1 MTYFIGI
8 DIAKFK
14 HDCFIMDHNG
24 EVIRNSFTFK
34 NDAIGFNE
42 LLSVLNQLQPEQE
55 KRIGFEA
62 TGHYAMNL
70 KIFLEEHNYSFM
82 EINPI
87 FINEFSKAS
96 TLRRTKTDK
105 KDAQLIS
112 KFLSTKEYKPYP
124 SKSYHIKNL
133 KSLTRSRESLVKD
146 RSKLLVHMTNVLD
159 LVFPEYKP
167 FFKKSL
173 TSATCL
179 YILEEYTTPSK
190 ISRMTIDS
198 YNKMKSKLRNTIS
211 YARFLQLKH
220 LAKNTIG
227 TEDDILIFQLYT
239 YLDLYKMYVEKIN
252 EIDKKIKLEMEE
264 INTHITSIPGIGPI
278 SAAAIYSELNGVHCF
293 ESPSQIQAFAGIEPS
308 TNDSGEHSYSGH
320 MVKRG
325 SPYLRQV
332 LMNVAES
339 SLIHNPKIYEY
350 YRKKRDEGK
359 HHRVALSHVAKKLV
373 RIIFYLEK
381 HNQDFCIEYMR

>member
-8 DIAKFK
+8 DIAKYK

-87 FINEFSKAS
+87 LINEFSKAS

-112 KFLSTKEYKPYP
+112 KFLSLKEYKPYP

-146 RSKLLVHMTNVLD
+146 RSKLLVRMTNVLD
-159 LVFPEYKP
+159 LIFPEYKP
-167 FFKKSL
+167 FFNKSL

-190 ISRMTIDS
+190 ISRMNIDS

-211 YARFLQLKH
+211 YARFLQLKQ
-220 LAKNTIG
+220 LAKDTIG
-227 TEDDILIFQLYT
+227 TEDDILIFQLNT
-239 YLDLYKMYVEKIN
+239 YLELYKVYVEKIN
-252 EIDKKIKLEMEE
+252 EIDKKINLEMAE
-264 INTHITSIPGIGPI
+264 IDTHITSIPGIGPI
-278 SAAAIYSELNGVHCF
+278 SAASIYAELNGVQCF
-293 ESPSQIQAFAGIEPS
+293 ESPSQIQAFAGIDPS
-308 TNDSGEHSYSGH
+308 TNDSGEHSYIGH

-339 SLIHNPKIYEY
+339 SLMHNPKIYEY
-350 YRKKRDEGK
+350 YNKKRLEGK
-359 HHRVALSHVAKKLV
+359 AHRVALSHVAKKLV

-381 HNQDFCIEYMR
+381 HNQDFRIESMR